1 MDHLAQLTSRY
12 LSSAFSGITNPWQSN
27 FPNSIEEIIRRS
39 IEITSIHGNGNE
51 QKKTAS
57 SKGGGASKEI
67 EKERDA
73 AAEDYWATRL
83 SRIP

>member
-1 MDHLAQLTSRY
+1 MC
-12 LSSAFSGITNPWQSN
+12 
-27 FPNSIEEIIRRS
+27 
-39 IEITSIHGNGNE
+39 NE
-51 QKKTAS
+51 QKKAAS

-73 AAEDYWATRL
+73 AAEDYRATRL